1 MMILICGV
9 IKMSLLIE
17 EVKIDSIIIGE
28 RTRQDFGDI
37 DGLAASISEI
47 GLLQPILVSMVGEET
62 FLVDGHRRILAYEKL
77 GLIYIPAKVFDPFN
91 TPDSLNKTLLDMRA
105 QYDANMVRK
114 DFTPSEAVHLSE
126 FIKSWVEA
134 KRKLDENNKS
144 EAGGNLPPEK
154 KPPSGKKTRDVIAK
168 KVGMSYKTLEK
179 AKAIVE
185 SAKDN
190 PENADLVK
198 KMDETGKVDTAYK
211 KLQER
216 EHPEGSKVI
225 ISGVPGKMVSLI
237 VKMPDGRQKKM
248 GSVSTEWFQN
258 RNVLSW
264 IVENVG
270 LGTDEK
276 DIIIHREGNVVYV
289 FDSTDIEQLGQGI
302 KYLVNRYSFEGSLIN
317 VLEKEG

>member
-1 MMILICGV
+1 MNTQ
-9 IKMSLLIE
+9 SFE
-17 EVKIDSIIIGE
+17 EVKIDSIIMGE

-47 GLLQPILVSMVGEET
+47 GLLHPILVSMVGGET
-62 FLVDGHRRILAYEKL
+62 FLVDGHRRILAAKKL

-91 TPDSLNKTLLDMRA
+91 TPDSINKTLLNMRA

-126 FIKSWVEA
+126 FIKSWVET
-134 KRKLDENNKS
+134 KRKLDEDNKS
-144 EAGGNLPPEK
+144 EGGNLPPEE
-154 KPPSGKKTRDVIAK
+154 KPPSGKTRDVVAK

-179 AKAIVE
+179 AKAIVK

-198 KMDETGKVDTAYK
+198 KMDKTGKVDPVYK
-211 KLQER
+211 ELQER
-216 EHPEGSKVI
+216 KRPKDNEGFI
-225 ISGVPGKMVSLI
+225 DGVPGNIVSLI
-237 VKMPDGRQKKM
+237 VKMPDGRQKKK
-248 GSVSTEWFQN
+248 GSISTNWFQN

-270 LGTDEK
+270 LGTDIK
-276 DIIIHREGNVVYV
+276 DIIIHREGNVVQV
-289 FDSTDIEQLGQGI
+289 FDSTNLERLREGI
-302 KYLVNRYSFEGSLIN
+302 KYLVNRYSFEGSFFDVI
-317 VLEKEG
+317 EKEG